1 MSFLYNAHSYLRWII
16 VAVAIIAL
24 IRFLIVWMGK
34 AQPGSM
40 DRGLMSGFVGLLDL
54 QMLLGIVILIW
65 LGTSGAGWPRQRFEH
80 GAMML
85 LAVILAHVFSA
96 KWRELPGQLRGRNYV
111 LLMVIVMALIFFG
124 VMRLPQGWTGSS
136 LPPLV

>member
-1 MSFLYNAHSYLRWII
+1 MSFLYNVHSYLRWII

-85 LAVILAHVFSA
+85 LAVIFAHVFSK
-96 KWRELPGQLRGRNYV
+96 KWRELP
-111 LLMVIVMALIFFG
+111 
-124 VMRLPQGWTGSS
+124 
-136 LPPLV
+136 

>member
-1 MSFLYNAHSYLRWII
+1 MSFLYNVHSYLRWII

-80 GAMML
+80 GATML
-85 LAVILAHVFSA
+85 IAVIVAHIFSK
-96 KWRELPGQLRGRNYV
+96 KWRELPGAARGRNYV
-111 LLMVIVMALIFFG
+111 LLMLIVLALIFVG
-124 VMRLPQGWTGSS
+124 VMRLPQGWMGSS
-136 LPPLV
+136 LPVM